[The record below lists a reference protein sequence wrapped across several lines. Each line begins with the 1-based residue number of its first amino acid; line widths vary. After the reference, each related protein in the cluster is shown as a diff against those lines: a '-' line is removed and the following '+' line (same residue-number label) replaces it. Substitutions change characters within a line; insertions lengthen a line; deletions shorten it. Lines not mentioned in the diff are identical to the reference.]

1 MGPDDEIHVVARR
14 RHADAVN
21 RPAFLDAIG
30 IAHRL
35 RAREGRSRCQ
45 DYDDE
50 ESFAKDIHFGRTIW
64 RDASAPSLTKSDTS
78 RQEASISPCPA
89 AGSPG
94 RRTDYFALQ
103 LALLRSRKWELPLLR
118 RHRQSYGQ
126 DAVIRS
132 RDPNVQ

>member
-1 MGPDDEIHVVARR
+1 MSGNLE
-14 RHADAVN
+14 
-21 RPAFLDAIG
+21 
-30 IAHRL
+30 AHFGVDGYSDCG
-35 RAREGRSRCQ
+35 ECRCQ

-103 LALLRSRKWELPLLR
+103 LALL
-118 RHRQSYGQ
+118 
-126 DAVIRS
+126 
-132 RDPNVQ
+132 